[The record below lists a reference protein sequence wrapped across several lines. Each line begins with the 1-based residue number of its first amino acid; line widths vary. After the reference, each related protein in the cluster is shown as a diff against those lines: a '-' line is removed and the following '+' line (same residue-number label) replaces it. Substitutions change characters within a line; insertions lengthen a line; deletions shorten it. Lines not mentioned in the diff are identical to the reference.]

1 MDDIALFVR
10 AETQELIR
18 RRKLLHFT
26 INKEELKKESLAR
39 PPKVLVACGYCIRT
53 LSLV

>member
-10 AETQELIR
+10 AETQDLIR

-26 INKEELKKESLAR
+26 INKEELKKRIIGQVTKGAS
-39 PPKVLVACGYCIRT
+39 GM
-53 LSLV
+53 